1 MRRVLLAD
9 DHAPTR
15 TGVRLALEGSEFTV
29 VAEAHDARSAVSAA
43 LRESPDVCV
52 LDVQMPG
59 SGIEAASE
67 IAARLPGAVIV
78 MLTVSRDDEDLF
90 AALRAGAA
98 GYLLKDTEPDRLAAA
113 LRAAADGEG
122 AMSPL
127 LVARLIDEF
136 RAREQRR
143 RVPLLRKRGV
153 RLTDREWEVLELLRD
168 GASTAAI
175 AGRLGISPVTA
186 RRHIS
191 VILRKLDVD
200 SRAAAVRLIESEAG
214 ERDG

>member
-15 TGVRLALEGSEFTV
+15 IGVRLALEGPEFTV

-43 LRESPDVCV
+43 LRESPDICV
-52 LDVQMPG
+52 LDIQMPG
-59 SGIEAASE
+59 GGIEAAAE

-98 GYLLKDTEPDRLAAA
+98 GYLLKDTEPDRLADA
-113 LRAAADGEG
+113 LRAAADGEA

-136 RAREQRR
+136 RSREQRR
-143 RVPLLRKRGV
+143 RVPLLRRRGV
-153 RLTDREWEVLELLRD
+153 RLTEREWEVLELLRD
-168 GASTAAI
+168 GSSTAAI
-175 AGRLGISPVTA
+175 ADRLGISPVTA

-191 VILRKLDVD
+191 AILRKLDVD
-200 SRAAAVRLIESEAG
+200 SRAAAVRLMEPEAG